1 MKRRHNLEKQGQLSG
16 VSGAWPDVPPA
27 FHISRSPPLM
37 GAATPLAGTQRRKA
51 GLPSAVVYTSPP
63 SAQPAFSQDS
73 GASRKVKLGF
83 GLQIQVQV
91 FPGAVYICEHAEGA
105 WGQETGF
112 VGLVFKCLLRM
123 C

>member
-91 FPGAVYICEHAEGA
+91 FPGAVYICEQPKEPG
-105 WGQETGF
+105 GRKR
-112 VGLVFKCLLRM
+112 VLLGWFLNV